1 MQSGPTPLKSRTLL
15 YSRLRYAGALA
26 LLGAASALPAAAQTY
41 NANTDYN
48 TDLVAG
54 TNPNGVWTYGWS
66 TSPATALHLYT
77 QHHVV
82 SLGPTA
88 NAWDDPAH
96 LTSHVPVVYK
106 NTGGD
111 YPDDGNVSIPAGALI
126 LHGGGP
132 DGSGGFANDFSHV
145 LFTAPAAGSY
155 ALTSSFQLRQ
165 HVTTTASVQ
174 VLQNGVSV
182 FSSSLP
188 NFLDTASYTHSFLLN
203 PGDRL
208 DFAVGYATPPNG
220 TTGNSVQLASNIT
233 RTLATNTPEPGALS
247 LLLGAGTVGGMLL
260 RRRRSR
266 KTS

>member
-1 MQSGPTPLKSRTLL
+1 MQSGIAPLRSRTHLS
-15 YSRLRYAGALA
+15 SRLRYAGTLA
-26 LLGAASALPAAAQTY
+26 LLGAASALPASAQTY
-41 NANTDYN
+41 NANADYN
-48 TDLVAG
+48 TDLSTG

-66 TSPATALHLYT
+66 TAPAAPLHLYT

-82 SLGPTA
+82 NLGPTA

-96 LTSHVPVVYK
+96 QVSRVPVVYK

-111 YPDDGNVSIPAGALI
+111 YPDDGNVSIPANALI

-132 DGSGGFANDFSHV
+132 NGGGGFANDYSHV

-165 HVTTTASVQ
+165 HVTTTANVQ

-188 NFLDTASYTHSFLLN
+188 NYLDTVSYIHSFLLN
-203 PGDRL
+203 PGDKL
-208 DFAVGYATPPNG
+208 DFTVGFASPPS
-220 TTGNSVQLASNIT
+220 TATGNSVQLVSNIT
-233 RTLATNTPEPGALS
+233 GTLALSTPEPGALT

-260 RRRRSR
+260 RRRKSR
-266 KTS
+266 NTP